1 MVDLLHLLSAPVL
14 LLFLAFRFYSC
25 IGFALLGTEYLEMSK
40 TESSVAPVEDG
51 FVSAAMPGDR
61 SNRGTTRD
69 EQMMRMMGKKQTL
82 NRNFRFI
89 STLGF
94 ACTLMSTWEIEL
106 ASSFFGLLNGGTAGL
121 IWGYLFCWFGY
132 CLVFASIAEMASIS
146 PTSGGQYHWVSE
158 FAPKNCQRFLSW
170 LVGYISV
177 VGWQIGLASLA
188 FIVGTV
194 IQGLVTLN
202 DATYVFERWHGTLLV
217 IAVTA
222 FCIIFNSFLA
232 SKLPLVEGLVL
243 IIHVL
248 GFFAV
253 LISLW
258 VLSPRGSASD
268 VFGTITNLGGWSTNG
283 LSFMVGILT
292 PVYTLLG
299 ADSAVH
305 MSEEIKDAAV
315 TLPRAIMTSAFF
327 NGSLGWIMT
336 ITFSFCLGDYFSII
350 ETPTGYPFIQVFYNS
365 TNSYAGA
372 SILTALIIINIT
384 SACISTVATVSRQTW
399 AFSRDN
405 GLPFSSFISH
415 VKPGWNI
422 PLNSVLITFTITC
435 VLSLI
440 NIGST
445 VAFNAIGSAALVMIL
460 STYFISI
467 SVLIF
472 ARMKGPLPAHEWS
485 LGRWG
490 LPINI
495 GAVLWLL
502 TVWVFC
508 FFPVAISPPVTAKT
522 MNWNCVLVGGFVI
535 LGLGYWLVL
544 GRKLYQAPVFS
555 VNRNL

>member
-1 MVDLLHLLSAPVL
+1 MVSPVDDDG
-14 LLFLAFRFYSC
+14 LATTSQD
-25 IGFALLGTEYLEMSK
+25 K
-40 TESSVAPVEDG
+40 SS
-51 FVSAAMPGDR
+51 
-61 SNRGTTRD
+61 RGTAHD
-69 EQMMRMMGKKQTL
+69 DQMMRMMGKKQTL

-106 ASSFFGLLNGGTAGL
+106 ASSLFGLLNGGTAGM
-121 IWGYLFCWFGY
+121 IWGYLFCWIGY
-132 CLVFASIAEMASIS
+132 CLVFASIAEMSSIS

-194 IQGLVTLN
+194 IQGLITLN
-202 DATYVFERWHGTLLV
+202 DATYAFERWHGTLLV

-232 SKLPLVEGLVL
+232 SKLPLVEGIVLV
-243 IIHVL
+243 IHFL

-258 VLSPRGSASD
+258 VLSPRASASE
-268 VFGTITNLGGWSTNG
+268 VFGTVTNLGGWSTNG
-283 LSFMVGILT
+283 LSFMVGLLT

-305 MSEEIKDAAV
+305 MSEEIRDAAV
-315 TLPRAIMTSAFF
+315 TLPRAIMTSALF
-327 NGSLGWIMT
+327 NGTLGWIMT
-336 ITFSFCLGDYFSII
+336 ITFAFCLGDLYTII

-365 TNSYAGA
+365 TKSYAGA
-372 SILTALIIINIT
+372 SILTALIIVNIT

-399 AFSRDN
+399 AFARDN
-405 GLPFSSFISH
+405 GLPFSGTIGH
-415 VKPGWNI
+415 VQPGWNI
-422 PLNSVLITFTITC
+422 PLNSVMITFLITC
-435 VLSLI
+435 LLSLI

-445 VAFNAIGSAALVMIL
+445 TAFNAIGSAALVMIL

-467 SVLIF
+467 SVLIL
-472 ARMKGPLPAHEWS
+472 ARMRGPLPARRWS
-485 LGRWG
+485 LGKLG
-490 LPINI
+490 LPVNI
-495 GAVLWLL
+495 GAVVWLL

-508 FFPVAISPPVTAKT
+508 FFPLSVSPPVTAQT

-535 LGLGYWLVL
+535 LGLGYWLVR
-544 GRKLYQAPVFS
+544 GRKTYIAPVFN

>member
-1 MVDLLHLLSAPVL
+1 
-14 LLFLAFRFYSC
+14 
-25 IGFALLGTEYLEMSK
+25 MSK
-40 TESSVAPVEDG
+40 IHPN
-51 FVSAAMPGDR
+51 VSANDR
-61 SNRGTTRD
+61 GANSAESLSEEKADRGTAHD
-69 EQMMRMMGKKQTL
+69 DHMMRVMGKKQTL
-82 NRNFRFI
+82 IRNFRFI

-106 ASSFFGLLNGGTAGL
+106 ASSLFGLLNGGTAGL
-121 IWGYLFCWFGY
+121 IWGYLFCWAGY

-170 LVGYISV
+170 LVGYTSV

-194 IQGLVTLN
+194 IQGLIALN
-202 DATYVFERWHGTLLV
+202 DQSYTPERWHGTLLV

-222 FCIIFNSFLA
+222 FCIIFNWFLA

-243 IIHVL
+243 VVHIL

-258 VLSPRGSASD
+258 VLSPRAPAPE
-268 VFGTITNLGGWSTNG
+268 VFGTITNLGGWSTDG
-283 LSFMVGILT
+283 LSFMVGLLT

-315 TLPRAIMTSAFF
+315 TLPRAIMTSALF
-327 NGSLGWIMT
+327 NGTLGWVMT
-336 ITFSFCLGDYFSII
+336 ITFAFCLGDPFSII

-372 SILTALIIINIT
+372 SVLTALVIVNIT
-384 SACISTVATVSRQTW
+384 SAVISTVATVSRQTW
-399 AFSRDN
+399 AFARDG
-405 GLPFSSFISH
+405 GLPFSNTVAH
-415 VKPGWNI
+415 VNSTWNI
-422 PLNSVLITFTITC
+422 PLNSVLITFVITC
-435 VLSLI
+435 LLSLI

-445 VAFNAIGSAALVMIL
+445 TAFNAIGSAALVMIL

-467 SVLIF
+467 SVLAF
-472 ARMKGPLPAHEWS
+472 ARSKGPLPPRRWD
-485 LGRWG
+485 LGRLG

-495 GAVLWLL
+495 GAVIWLL

-508 FFPVAISPPVTAKT
+508 FFPLAISPPVTPTT
-522 MNWNCVLVGGFVI
+522 MNWNCVIVGGFWI
-535 LGLGYWLVL
+535 LGLVYWFVL
-544 GRKLYQAPVFS
+544 GHKLYQAPVFS

>member
-1 MVDLLHLLSAPVL
+1 
-14 LLFLAFRFYSC
+14 
-25 IGFALLGTEYLEMSK
+25 MSK
-40 TESSVAPVEDG
+40 LEAFVSPVEDG
-51 FVSAAMPGDR
+51 VALELSSENS
-61 SNRGTTRD
+61 SNRGTAHD
-69 EQMMRMMGKKQTL
+69 DQMMRMMGKRQTL

-106 ASSFFGLLNGGTAGL
+106 ASSLFGLLNGGTAGL
-121 IWGYLFCWFGY
+121 IWGYLFCWAGY
-132 CLVFASIAEMASIS
+132 CLVFASIAEMSSIS

-188 FIVGTV
+188 FIVGTL
-194 IQGLVTLN
+194 IQGLITLN

-243 IIHVL
+243 IVHVL

-253 LISLW
+253 LITLW
-258 VLSPRGSASD
+258 VLSPRASASE
-268 VFGTITNLGGWSTNG
+268 VFGTVTNLGGWSSNG
-283 LSFMVGILT
+283 LSFMVGLLT

-305 MSEEIKDAAV
+305 MSEEIRDAAV
-315 TLPRAIMTSAFF
+315 TLPRAIMTSAIF
-327 NGSLGWIMT
+327 NGTLGWIMT
-336 ITFSFCLGDYFSII
+336 ITFAFCLGDLFSIL

-372 SILTALIIINIT
+372 SVLTALIIVNIT
-384 SACISTVATVSRQTW
+384 SAVISTVATVSRQTW
-399 AFSRDN
+399 AFARDN
-405 GLPFSSFISH
+405 GLPFSGVISH

-435 VLSLI
+435 LLSLI

-445 VAFNAIGSAALVMIL
+445 TAFNAIGSAALVMIL

-472 ARMKGPLPAHEWS
+472 ARMKGPLPARRWS
-485 LGRWG
+485 LGKLG

-508 FFPVAISPPVTAKT
+508 FFPLAIDPPVTAKT
-522 MNWNCVLVGGFVI
+522 MNWNCVLVGGFTI
-535 LGLGYWLVL
+535 LGLGYWLIR
-544 GRKLYQAPVFS
+544 GRKVYQAPVFN

>member
-1 MVDLLHLLSAPVL
+1 
-14 LLFLAFRFYSC
+14 
-25 IGFALLGTEYLEMSK
+25 MSK
-40 TESSVAPVEDG
+40 
-51 FVSAAMPGDR
+51 SATISTMDKERNPSELTHHEKA
-61 SNRGTTRD
+61 NRGTAHD
-69 EQMMRMMGKKQTL
+69 EQMMQVMGKKQVL

-106 ASSFFGLLNGGTAGL
+106 ASSLFGLLNGGRAGL
-121 IWGYLFCWFGY
+121 VWGYLVCWVGY

-158 FAPKNCQRFLSW
+158 FAPQNCQRFLSW
-170 LVGYISV
+170 LVGWISV
-177 VGWQIGLASLA
+177 FGWQIGLASLT

-194 IQGLVTLN
+194 IQGLIVLN

-217 IAVTA
+217 IAIVA
-222 FCIIFNSFLA
+222 FCILFNSFFA
-232 SKLPLVEGLVL
+232 SKLPLVEGMVL
-243 IIHVL
+243 IIHTL

-258 VLSPRGSASD
+258 VLSPRSSASD
-268 VFGTITNLGGWSTNG
+268 VFGVVTNSGGWSTNG
-283 LSFMVGILT
+283 LSFMVGLLT

-305 MSEEIKDAAV
+305 MSEEIRDASV
-315 TLPRAIMTSAFF
+315 TLPRAIVTSAFF
-327 NGSLGWIMT
+327 NGMLGWIMA
-336 ITFSFCLGDYFSII
+336 ITFCFCLGDLFSII

-365 TNSYAGA
+365 TKSYAGA

-399 AFSRDN
+399 AFARDN
-405 GLPFSSFISH
+405 GLPFSGTISH

-422 PLNSVLITFTITC
+422 PLNSVLITFMITC
-435 VLSLI
+435 LLSLI

-445 VAFNAIGSAALVMIL
+445 VAFNAIGSAALVSIL

-467 SVLIF
+467 SVLIY
-472 ARMKGPLPAHEWS
+472 ARFQGPLPAHRWD
-485 LGRWG
+485 LGKLG

-495 GAVLWLL
+495 GAVVWLV

-508 FFPVAISPPVTAKT
+508 FFPLSISPPVTAQT
-522 MNWNCVLVGGFVI
+522 MNWNCVIFGGLILV
-535 LGLGYWLVL
+535 GLGYWFSW
-544 GRKLYQAPVFS
+544 GRRSYKAPVLS
-555 VNRNL
+555 VKRDT

>member
-1 MVDLLHLLSAPVL
+1 MMKS
-14 LLFLAFRFYSC
+14 
-25 IGFALLGTEYLEMSK
+25 
-40 TESSVAPVEDG
+40 ESSVSRVQDG
-51 FVSAAMPGDR
+51 VASESASDNNP
-61 SNRGTTRD
+61 NRGTAHD
-69 EQMMRMMGKKQTL
+69 DHMMRMMGKRQTL

-106 ASSFFGLLNGGTAGL
+106 ASSLFGLLNGGTAGL
-121 IWGYLFCWFGY
+121 IWGYLLCWGGY
-132 CLVFASIAEMASIS
+132 CLVFASIAEMSSIS

-158 FAPKNCQRFLSW
+158 FAPKSCQRFLSW
-170 LVGYISV
+170 LVGYTSV
-177 VGWQIGLASLA
+177 VGWQIGLASLT

-194 IQGLVTLN
+194 IQGLITLN
-202 DATYVFERWHGTLLV
+202 DASYVFERWQGTLLV
-217 IAVTA
+217 IAVVA

-232 SKLPLVEGLVL
+232 SKLPMVEGTVL

-253 LISLW
+253 LITLW
-258 VLSPRGSASD
+258 VLSPRGNASD
-268 VFGTITNLGGWSTNG
+268 VFGTLTNLGGWSSDG
-283 LSFMVGILT
+283 LSFMVGLLT

-336 ITFSFCLGDYFSII
+336 ITFAFCLGDLYSIV
-350 ETPTGYPFIQVFYNS
+350 ESPTGYPFIQVFYNS

-435 VLSLI
+435 LLSLI

-445 VAFNAIGSAALVMIL
+445 TAFNAIGSAALVMIL
-460 STYFISI
+460 STYFIMI
-467 SVLIF
+467 SVVIL
-472 ARMKGPLPAHEWS
+472 ARMRGPLPAHRWS
-485 LGRWG
+485 LGKWG
-490 LPINI
+490 MPINI

-508 FFPVAISPPVTAKT
+508 FFPLTIPVTPQT
-522 MNWNCVLVGGFVI
+522 MNWNCVIVGGFWI
-535 LGLGYWLVL
+535 LGLGYWFVM
-544 GRKLYQAPVFS
+544 GRKLYQPPVFN